1 MEKRIPIFKSFEEQ
15 NEWHLDQMRKTT
27 VEERFRQLYIM
38 QQMTK
43 LLHPPKKSEK
53 KLLSKKDLLD
63 KIFLIFLITPEK

>member
-53 KLLSKKDLLD
+53 KIVIKKGF
-63 KIFLIFLITPEK
+63 IR